1 MELEKL
7 IEQCDQV
14 SKECDS
20 LILEMKMR
28 IVAINIIQ
36 NL

>member
-7 IEQCDQV
+7 IEQCNQV

-28 IVAINIIQ
+28 IVAIEIIVK
-36 NL
+36 L